1 MRLGVISSLRIRRV
15 TLCKSFSFAQFWKGI
30 VILPANGSSNGSSFP
45 TRRELREQT
54 GKPRNPKIS
63 RPSWLSLLK
72 GGLVAVVAAATVAVP
87 ITGFVGPE
95 TSIALPS
102 KMIASP
108 ATQSSW
114 AKNTDVVV
122 SEAEGLRQVAG
133 AASRAKLRTPLE
145 ISQCLEG
152 MPANG
157 NRSVSESAPIVWP
170 LLEGT
175 FNIASPFGYRF
186 HPVLGYSK
194 LHEGLDLAGPI
205 GTPIFAASDGVV
217 QASEPMAGYG
227 YWILI
232 KHTKP
237 GGEVFYTGY
246 AHMFAED
253 VLVKAGDQVHAGQRI
268 ASVGNTGTSTGP
280 HLHFEVHDKDDQLV
294 DPMVWLQE
302 NNARQPGQGCD

>member
-1 MRLGVISSLRIRRV
+1 MPVNDS
-15 TLCKSFSFAQFWKGI
+15 
-30 VILPANGSSNGSSFP
+30 PNGSPFP
-45 TRRELREQT
+45 TRRQLREQAEASS
-54 GKPRNPKIS
+54 KRKIQK
-63 RPSWLSLLK
+63 PSWLSLLK
-72 GGLVAVVAAATVAVP
+72 SGLVAVVAAATVAVP
-87 ITGFVGPE
+87 LTGFVGPE

-102 KMIASP
+102 KVVASP
-108 ATQSSW
+108 AAQSSW
-114 AKNTDVVV
+114 AKSADVVV
-122 SEAEGLRQVAG
+122 AEAEGLREVAG

-145 ISQCLEG
+145 ISQCLQV

-194 LHEGLDLAGPI
+194 LHEGLDMAAPN

-217 QASEPMAGYG
+217 QASEPMEGYG

-232 KHTKP
+232 KHTKSD
-237 GGEVFYTGY
+237 GEVFYTGY
-246 AHMFAED
+246 AHMYAED

-294 DPMVWLQE
+294 DPMVWLQQ